1 LVNVLVI
8 GSGGREHALSWKLS
22 QSSKVETV
30 YTAPGNGGTKNNV
43 PLDVTDLD
51 GLSEFAQKNNCF
63 TVVGPEDPL
72 AAGIVDKFNELNL
85 KVFGPSQAAA
95 QLESSKIWAKNFM
108 KRNNIPTAR
117 FEIFDDPQK
126 AEEYVKS
133 IDYNVVVKADG
144 LAAGKGVIVCN
155 SNDEAISA
163 IHTILVK
170 KTFGDAGN
178 KIIIEE
184 RIDGIEASYI
194 ALSDGD
200 VALPMASSQ
209 DHKRIFDDDEGPNTG
224 GMGAYSPTPIV
235 TTDLAKKIQEEVIE
249 KTIHAMKNEGISFK
263 GFLYAGIM
271 IKDGKPYVLEYN
283 VRMGDPECQP
293 ITMRMNFD
301 LYDYFVASVD
311 GTLSSMP
318 SLSWKDQFAVCV
330 VLASN
335 GYPGTYSTN
344 DEITGFDSISNDTHV
359 FHAGTKKYDGKIFSN
374 GGRVLGV
381 TSLGDSLDSAIS
393 NVYSATEKIIWSN
406 KYCRKDIGKKGLS
419 YFWVWNILS
428 SVIIQFMFM
437 SCSDFGIF
445 LIICFSNTSEIVIV
459 SFFAKNLS

>member
-1 LVNVLVI
+1 MVNVLVI

-30 YTAPGNGGTKNNV
+30 FTAPGNGGTENNV
-43 PLDVTDLD
+43 PLDVNDLD
-51 GLSEFAQKNNCF
+51 GLAKFAQKNNCF

-72 AAGIVDKFNELNL
+72 AAGIVDKFKELNL
-85 KVFGPSQAAA
+85 PVFGPSKKAA

-126 AEEYVKS
+126 AQKYVECL
-133 IDYNVVVKADG
+133 DYNVVVKADG

-155 SNDEAISA
+155 NKDEAISA

-178 KIIIEE
+178 NILIEE

-194 ALSDGD
+194 ALSDGN

-209 DHKRIFDDDEGPNTG
+209 DHKRIFDNDKGPNTG
-224 GMGAYSPTPIV
+224 GMGAYSPTPVI
-235 TTDLAKKIQEEVIE
+235 TDVLAEKIQKEVIE
-249 KTIHAMKNEGISFK
+249 KTIHAMKNEGISFT

-271 IKDGKPYVLEYN
+271 LKDGIPYVLEYN

-318 SLSWKDQFAVCV
+318 LLSWKDKYAVCV
-330 VLASN
+330 VLASD
-335 GYPGTYSTN
+335 GYPGNYSTN
-344 DEITGFDSISNDTHV
+344 DEITGFNSVSDDTHV
-359 FHAGTKKYDGKIFSN
+359 FHAGTKKSDDKILSN

-381 TSLGDSLDSAIS
+381 TSLGDSLESAIS
-393 NVYSATEKIIWSN
+393 NVYTDVEKIIWSK
-406 KYCRKDIGKKGLS
+406 KYHRNDIGKKGLS
-419 YFWVWNILS
+419 YF
-428 SVIIQFMFM
+428 
-437 SCSDFGIF
+437 
-445 LIICFSNTSEIVIV
+445 
-459 SFFAKNLS
+459 

>member
-1 LVNVLVI
+1 MVNVLVI

-30 YTAPGNGGTKNNV
+30 YTAPGNGGTKNNI
-43 PLDVTDLD
+43 PLDVNDLD
-51 GLSEFAQKNNCF
+51 ALAEFAQKNNCF

-72 AAGIVDKFNELNL
+72 AAGIVDKFNKLNL

-133 IDYNVVVKADG
+133 IDYDVVVKADG

-163 IHTILVK
+163 IQTILVK

-194 ALSDGD
+194 ALSDGN

-209 DHKRIFDDDEGPNTG
+209 DHKRIFDDDKGPNTG

-249 KTIHAMKNEGISFK
+249 KTIHAMKNEGIFFK

-271 IKDGKPYVLEYN
+271 IKDDKPYVLEYN

-311 GTLSSMP
+311 GTLSSLP

-330 VLASN
+330 VLASD
-335 GYPGTYSTN
+335 GYPGNYSTN
-344 DEITGFDSISNDTHV
+344 DEITGFNSVSDDTHV
-359 FHAGTKKYDGKIFSN
+359 FHAGTKKSDGKILSN

-381 TSLGDSLDSAIS
+381 TSLGDSLESAIS
-393 NVYSATEKIIWSN
+393 NVYTDVEKIIWSK
-406 KYCRKDIGKKGLS
+406 KYHRNDIGKKGLS
-419 YFWVWNILS
+419 YF
-428 SVIIQFMFM
+428 
-437 SCSDFGIF
+437 
-445 LIICFSNTSEIVIV
+445 
-459 SFFAKNLS
+459 